1 MKAFG
6 QTVAHLLGGTN
17 KQQYDYTQG
26 DCLSLRNLNS
36 KENQRKMDKRLMAS
50 IKELNIPVPP
60 APLLEDAVGY
70 VNLKQSQLLGMWWE
84 LGGDEVVISDG
95 LYTGTGLYDGY
106 LAYIRHEAVYQALK
120 GVNLGS
126 SDEPA
131 EYHLVFDLRSR
142 KAYLAPS
149 VDATKLLEGQ
159 WDKGK
164 PAKVLSMEDPE
175 TARMVAEALKDISC
189 FPSMM
194 ELNEQL
200 EEDDHR
206 IALMEAWLDEQIIKA
221 KPK

>member
-1 MKAFG
+1 MAKA
-6 QTVAHLLGGTN
+6 
-17 KQQYDYTQG
+17 
-26 DCLSLRNLNS
+26 
-36 KENQRKMDKRLMAS
+36 LMAS

-60 APLLEDAVGY
+60 APLLEEAVGY
-70 VNLKQSQLLGMWWE
+70 VNLKQSTYMGMWWE
-84 LGGDEVVISDG
+84 PGGDEAVISDG

-120 GVNLGS
+120 GVNLGN

-131 EYHLVFDLRSR
+131 EFHLVFDLQTR
-142 KAYLAPS
+142 KVYLAS
-149 VDATKLLEGQ
+149 TEDASKFLEGQ
-159 WDKGK
+159 WDTGK

-175 TARMVAEALKDISC
+175 TARMVAKALEDISC
-189 FPSMM
+189 FPSML
-194 ELNEQL
+194 EINEQL